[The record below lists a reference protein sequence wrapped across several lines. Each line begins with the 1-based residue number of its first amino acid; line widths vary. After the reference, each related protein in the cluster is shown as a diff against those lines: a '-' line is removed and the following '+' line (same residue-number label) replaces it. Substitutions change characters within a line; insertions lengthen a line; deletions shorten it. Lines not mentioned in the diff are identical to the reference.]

1 MYTLL
6 KALLQKW
13 GKWNNRK
20 KIRGTK
26 KRKQLNAVYME
37 TGQYILATSW
47 TNERRIVAIFSH
59 PKRSRTKQ
67 LVVTMMAPCR
77 DWQHN
82 SICLKRRAPCAICRP
97 ILALPN
103 RHFHCFSRFSFYTSC
118 HKVLAAWNIFAKRKT
133 IHSDYWE
140 WQCLLTA
147 YFTAISIA
155 HTTRRWDYDVHF

>member
-6 KALLQKW
+6 KALLQKR
-13 GKWNNRK
+13 GKCNNRK

-67 LVVTMMAPCR
+67 LVVTMMAPWR
-77 DWQHN
+77 DGN
-82 SICLKRRAPCAICRP
+82 TI
-97 ILALPN
+97 
-103 RHFHCFSRFSFYTSC
+103 RFVWKEEHHVQSAGRYS
-118 HKVLAAWNIFAKRKT
+118 HYQ
-133 IHSDYWE
+133 SG
-140 WQCLLTA
+140 
-147 YFTAISIA
+147 ISIVLTFFLSTLLVTQSA
-155 HTTRRWDYDVHF
+155 GRVVYFRQEKNNPLRLLGMTVTTYGLLNGNFNCPHYMALGLWRPF